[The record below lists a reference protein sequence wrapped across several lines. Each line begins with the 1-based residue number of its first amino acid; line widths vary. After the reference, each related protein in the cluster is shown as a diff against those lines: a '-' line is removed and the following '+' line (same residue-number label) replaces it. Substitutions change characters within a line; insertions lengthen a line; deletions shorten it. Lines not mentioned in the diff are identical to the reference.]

1 MPSELL
7 TIGKLASLA
16 GVTPD
21 TLRYYE
27 RLNLWPP
34 PPRTTGGYRLYD
46 PSFVERIGFIRKAQ
60 ALGLSLEEVGEIL
73 RVADKGTPPCEHV
86 RATLA
91 RRLRDV
97 DARIA
102 ELQTLRRTLAR
113 ALARS
118 RTLPLAKSCVCSII
132 ESQAEPADPA
142 RRSGRKAATRPRSAA
157 SPSQMSHLRKP
168 RTTA

>member
-1 MPSELL
+1 MAPQPL

-27 RLNLWPP
+27 RLGLVPA
-34 PPRTTGGYRLYD
+34 PPRTNGGYRLYD
-46 PSFVERIGFIRKAQ
+46 PALAERIGFIRKAQ
-60 ALGLSLEEVGEIL
+60 ALGLTLEDIREVL

-86 RATLA
+86 RAALA
-91 RRLRDV
+91 QRLRDV

-102 ELQTLRRTLAR
+102 ELHTLRQTLSQ

-118 RTLPLAKSCVCSII
+118 RSLPVAKSCVCSII
-132 ESQAEPADPA
+132 ESQAPLAQEAK
-142 RRSGRKAATRPRSAA
+142 RSG
-157 SPSQMSHLRKP
+157 KP
-168 RTTA
+168 RLRGTT